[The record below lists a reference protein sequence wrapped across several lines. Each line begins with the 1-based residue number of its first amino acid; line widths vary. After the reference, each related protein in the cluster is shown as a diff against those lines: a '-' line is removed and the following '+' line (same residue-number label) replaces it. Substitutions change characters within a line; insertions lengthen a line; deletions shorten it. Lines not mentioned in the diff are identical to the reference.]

1 VSAVVEAMDELQVA
15 RSQRE
20 RNSPRGRG
28 VPVIPRRQPPME
40 EDESVELFFGQLWT
54 VPQPRSTRVSQ
65 PPPNLIWICKD
76 LWDSR
81 SFYASDCYPV

>member
-1 VSAVVEAMDELQVA
+1 MSSRWRD
-15 RSQRE
+15 RKGRE
-20 RNSPRGRG
+20 IHHGAGG

-81 SFYASDCYPV
+81 SFYASDCYLV